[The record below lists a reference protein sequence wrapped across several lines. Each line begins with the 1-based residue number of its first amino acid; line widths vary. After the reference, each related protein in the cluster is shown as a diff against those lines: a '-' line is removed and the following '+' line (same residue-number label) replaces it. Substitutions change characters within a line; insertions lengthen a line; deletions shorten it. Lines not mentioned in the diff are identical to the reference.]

1 MKKTLYILAA
11 AVLAL
16 CSCSKGSTS
25 IVGGHDNYSYT
36 AGGRYM
42 MYIADDL
49 IAGALE
55 DLEMALDMGKTEITW
70 ASHFTGM
77 TILKDNDNTWTLSY
91 DGPFIFDNMSY
102 PTSFAMTAT
111 RLNNNKHADWEV
123 TVSGKRIEREDY
135 SCKFDSVGSII
146 YRCTNTQKG
155 WDMLYG
161 NLSMIV
167 YNRYG
172 KIDGCLLKFDG
183 APSQAIFMRGL

>member
-49 IAGALE
+49 VAGALE

-70 ASHFTGM
+70 ASRFNGM
-77 TILKDNDNTWTLSY
+77 TIVKDSENTWLLSY
-91 DGPFIFDNMSY
+91 EGPFAFDGQSY
-102 PTSFAMTAT
+102 QTSFTMTAT
-111 RLNNNKHADWEV
+111 KANELKHANWNTSIV
-123 TVSGKRIEREDY
+123 GQRVERE
-135 SCKFDSVGSII
+135 G
-146 YRCTNTQKG
+146 YRCTFESVGNISYQVLNTNKG
-155 WDMLYG
+155 WDALYG
-161 NLSMIV
+161 RLSMLV
-167 YNRYG
+167 YRNNE
-172 KIDGCLLKFDG
+172 KKDGCILEFNG
-183 APSQAIFMRGL
+183 APSQATFLRGM